1 MIKAAEGGGG
11 KGIRK
16 VEAVEEFGTCFRQVR
31 DAQTTRSHP
40 HPILGHAA
48 GSCSHP
54 RLTQD
59 LSPSWDEFWGAMPE
73 HNPVPMQVQAEAPG
87 SPIFLMKLAQ
97 HARHLEVQV
106 LADEYGHAISL
117 FGRDCSIQRRHQKI
131 IEEAPVSIAA
141 PSVIEV
147 MEQVGLR
154 AAETSAP
161 ACPCKDTAAC
171 SGHPD
176 PGAVGRGSVL
186 PVVVSPCPA
195 VCGQPG
201 AEGGLR
207 ERGHCRVP
215 LQ

>member
-154 AAETSAP
+154 AAESLSPCLSVQGHGCLLRTPRSWCSGQRVSAP
-161 ACPCKDTAAC
+161 
-171 SGHPD
+171 
-176 PGAVGRGSVL
+176 R
-186 PVVVSPCPA
+186 
-195 VCGQPG
+195 
-201 AEGGLR
+201 GGLALSR
-207 ERGHCRVP
+207 SVRSAWRRGWVT
-215 LQ
+215 